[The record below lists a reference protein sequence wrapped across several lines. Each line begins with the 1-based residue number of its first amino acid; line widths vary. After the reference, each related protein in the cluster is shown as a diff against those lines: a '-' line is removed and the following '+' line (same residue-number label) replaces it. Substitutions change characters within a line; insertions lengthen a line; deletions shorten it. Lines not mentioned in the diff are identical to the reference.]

1 MARGVK
7 TDNKTIAKIITSYAL
22 TNSYNATAKELKIS
36 ESTVRYI
43 IKKQKKENNKEF
55 TKIYEEKKELFQ
67 DKANRIIDKGLKL
80 LERRFNKALDN
91 EDELEELIDIIY
103 QSNDPDADE
112 SDKLSHKEKREIARK
127 ISRLELNNLSEITT
141 SLGTLYDKVRLA
153 EGKSTG
159 NINVSYE
166 ESLKAASGEDEY

>member
-67 DKANRIIDKGLKL
+67 DKANIIIDKALELLKK
-80 LERRFNKALDN
+80 RYDKALEN
-91 EDELEELIDIIY
+91 EAELDEMISIIMSADKEDMDY
-103 QSNDPDADE
+103 QE
-112 SDKLSHKEKREIARK
+112 KLAVVKK
-127 ISRLELNNLSEITT
+127 IGRLQLNSLSEITT
-141 SLGTLYDKVRLA
+141 SMGTLYDKVRLA

-166 ESLKAASGEDEY
+166 ESLKAVSGEDEY

>member
-67 DKANRIIDKGLKL
+67 DKANRIIDKALELLKK
-80 LERRFNKALDN
+80 RYDKALEN
-91 EDELEELIDIIY
+91 EAELDEMISIIMAADKEDMDY
-103 QSNDPDADE
+103 QE
-112 SDKLSHKEKREIARK
+112 KLAVVKK
-127 ISRLELNNLSEITT
+127 IGRLQLNSLSEITT
-141 SLGTLYDKVRLA
+141 SMGTLYDKVRLA

-166 ESLKAASGEDEY
+166 ESLKAVSGEDEY

>member
-1 MARGVK
+1 MPRGVK
-7 TDNKTIAKIITSYAL
+7 TNNKTKAKIMTSYAL

-36 ESTVRYI
+36 DSTVKSVI
-43 IKKQKKENNKEF
+43 ENNKEEF
-55 TKIYEEKKELFQ
+55 EKVQEQKKELFQ
-67 DKANRIIDKGLKL
+67 DKANVIIDKALELLK
-80 LERRFNKALDN
+80 RRFNKALDN
-91 EDELEELIDIIY
+91 EDELEELIDIVY
-103 QSNDPDADE
+103 RSNDPNADE

-141 SLGTLYDKVRLA
+141 SLGTLFDKVRLA

-166 ESLKAASGEDEY
+166 DSLRAVSGENDY